1 MDQRGTVKEIIH
13 GTGGRQRCLVLLGA
27 CRFLGAQ
34 CMFACRTELAIF
46 RMPEADPLSARAVQ
60 ARSFA
65 GNGTSTYKYCIKW
78 FVCQAGTSRPMSK
91 DNHVLDGPF
100 LPWELLAISCY
111 PGQAKG
117 YF

>member
-27 CRFLGAQ
+27 CHFLDLSSGCSMHV
-34 CMFACRTELAIF
+34 CMSHRAGDF

-65 GNGTSTYKYCIKW
+65 GDGTS
-78 FVCQAGTSRPMSK
+78 A
-91 DNHVLDGPF
+91 
-100 LPWELLAISCY
+100 
-111 PGQAKG
+111 
-117 YF
+117 